1 MNKLNKDKM
10 VDRALSSNKNSWK
23 LAGWTFL
30 CLVFLGLFLAP
41 GEDKEFRE
49 QVRHEIIKPI
59 DEEKL
64 AVEDVGKVYFIAG
77 ILHLDTN
84 TEKIKESI
92 EKELGNNEEGKIEVV
107 AFDDIFYIH
116 SDYKETEEIIANIKY
131 NLNKDYREAL
141 KNNKK
146 IILFG
151 HSWGGILA
159 KTAISEF
166 LADVKKISSE
176 EDYTKIKGS
185 IVLVTMATPHTLTYG
200 SANIAKV
207 SLEVPENIEDIKIFT
222 FGGIFDV
229 IVPVKF
235 THIQEAGKF
244 AQNTFTREVS
254 ATHMMFLNS
263 PRIHREIFDNIFK

>member
-1 MNKLNKDKM
+1 M
-10 VDRALSSNKNSWK
+10 VDMALVSNKNSWK
-23 LAGWTFL
+23 LAGWAFL

-59 DEEKL
+59 DEEKI
-64 AVEDVGKVYFIAG
+64 VKGDVGKVYFIAG
-77 ILHLDTN
+77 VLHLDTN

-92 EKELGNNEEGKIEVV
+92 EKKLSVDNKNKVEMV

-116 SDYKETEEIIANIKY
+116 SDYKESEKIIASIKY
-131 NLNKDYREAL
+131 NLYKDYGKVL

-146 IILFG
+146 VILFG

-166 LADVKKISSE
+166 LETSRSKLSNK
-176 EDYTKIKGS
+176 DYDKLKNS

-200 SANIAKV
+200 SANIAKI
-207 SLEVPENIEDIKIFT
+207 SLEVPENVKDLKIFT
-222 FGGIFDV
+222 FGGTFDI
-229 IVPVKF
+229 IVLVKF
-235 THIQEAGKF
+235 THIKEDGKF
-244 AQNTFTREVS
+244 AQNTFAREVP

-263 PRIHREIFDNIFK
+263 TRVHREIFDNVFK